1 MLHIENK
8 PTELTTRDPD
18 TVLKT
23 DTVSALMIAI
33 FQEAHPIGGVEDVTD
48 KAQYVKCCAS
58 DIDRL
63 GRVLKFLGLADDE
76 KQSVLGWKPTAQL
89 IHIIAG
95 RAARPTKA
103 SEKYVTKR
111 EHAIIQSLLQLAGGW
126 VETVYTEDFV
136 FRVLNSFGLFR
147 ESVDNECKPTALL
160 REMLEETFGR

>member
-8 PTELTTRDPD
+8 PNELTTRDPD
-18 TVLKT
+18 TVSKT
-23 DTVSALMIAI
+23 DIVCDLMIAI
-33 FQEAHPIGGVEDVTD
+33 FQEANSIWDWEDVAD

-63 GRVLKFLGLADDE
+63 GRVLKFLGLAEDE

-89 IHIIAG
+89 IRIIAR

-111 EHAIIQSLLQLAGGW
+111 ERAIIQSLLQLAGGW
-126 VETVYTEDFV
+126 VETVYSEDFV
-136 FRVLNSFGLFR
+136 FTVLNSFGLLR
-147 ESVDNECKPTALL
+147 ESVHGECKPTALL
-160 REMLEETFGR
+160 REMLGETFGP